1 MGIREELL
9 EKLKQQIRPLE
20 RELKVELPR
29 QLAEAAA
36 HGDLSENAEYDA
48 AKSRKQLVQAQLQRL
63 YEKKRSLA
71 NINPQTIS
79 RDAVGFYS
87 TVQLHDLD
95 SGDEITYRLVT
106 TDESDPRNGKI
117 SLTSPI
123 GRALVGKRVGDEVSV
138 QTPRGTRSYEVLEFT
153 TIHEETGDD

>member
-9 EKLKQQIRPLE
+9 EQVKQEIEPLE

-48 AKSRKQLVQAQLQRL
+48 AKSRKELVQAQLQRL
-63 YEKKRSLA
+63 YAKKKSLA
-71 NINPQTIS
+71 AINPQTIA

-87 TVQLHDLD
+87 TVELYDVE
-95 SGDEITYRLVT
+95 SGDEVTYRLVT
-106 TDESDPRNGKI
+106 SDESDPRDGKI

-138 QTPRGTRSYEVLEFT
+138 ETPRGSRSYEVLDFT
-153 TIHEETGDD
+153 TIHDDTRDD

>member
-9 EKLKQQIRPLE
+9 EKLREEIRPLE

-48 AKSRKQLVQAQLQRL
+48 AKSRKELVEAQLQRL
-63 YEKKRSLA
+63 YKKKKSLA
-71 NINPQTIS
+71 AINPDTIP
-79 RDAVGFYS
+79 RDAIGFYS
-87 TVQLHDLD
+87 TVELYELD
-95 SGDEITYRLVT
+95 SNDEITYRLVT
-106 TDESDPRNGKI
+106 VDESDPKNGRI

-123 GRALVGKRVGDEVSV
+123 GRALVGKRAGDEVEV
-138 QTPRGTRSYEVLEFT
+138 QTPRGSRNYEVLDFT
-153 TIHEETGDD
+153 TIHDEADEG